1 LLLKVGLSE
10 FDLRT
15 TGAPEP
21 AAPCGLVTPQAQWAL
36 TNVGDP
42 GDGNPVRVAHLDT
55 DMTRITQVRGVDGSK
70 PFGCAPFVEV
80 LPIRVATSLA
90 SLGRWAS
97 TKFFC
102 RWHAR

>member
-1 LLLKVGLSE
+1 MSH
-10 FDLRT
+10 
-15 TGAPEP
+15 
-21 AAPCGLVTPQAQWAL
+21 GLVTPQAQWAL

-42 GDGNPVRVAHLDT
+42 GDGNPDRVAHLDT
-55 DMTRITQVRGVDGSK
+55 GYDPHHAGAGVDGSK

-90 SLGRWAS
+90 SLGRSAS